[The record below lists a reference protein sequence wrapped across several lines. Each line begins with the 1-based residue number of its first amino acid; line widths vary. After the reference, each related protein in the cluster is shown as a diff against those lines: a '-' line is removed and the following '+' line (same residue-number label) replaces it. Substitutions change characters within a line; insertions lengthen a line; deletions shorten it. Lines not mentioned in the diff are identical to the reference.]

1 MPSSRYTFAAAT
13 GWHHVAAET
22 WLTPSSRPPPIGQ
35 CGECQTS
42 QLPLP
47 GACGNGMCSWAR
59 TLTEAAAIVLCGNGS
74 FDNLP
79 RKTSLRLYVRLLGCL
94 LQRRCANVTYG
105 SCGREALCSLAR
117 RKLHVGERVAA
128 TLMRDATRSFAPWMG
143 FRRGL
148 TTRQRVPG
156 VPTVASWHSG
166 ASRLAV
172 LMLDK
177 RAKGTN
183 PSVREWQA
191 SAVELS

>member
-13 GWHHVAAET
+13 GWDHVAAET

-35 CGECQTS
+35 CGECQTP

-105 SCGREALCSLAR
+105 SCGRAGVVLSGTQKIACWRTRCSHANAR
-117 RKLHVGERVAA
+117 RHQILRAA
-128 TLMRDATRSFAPWMG
+128 GGRQARADDSTTSSRSADCWV
-143 FRRGL
+143 L
-148 TTRQRVPG
+148 AQRSSETG
-156 VPTVASWHSG
+156 CAH
-166 ASRLAV
+166 AR
-172 LMLDK
+172 
-177 RAKGTN
+177 
-183 PSVREWQA
+183 
-191 SAVELS
+191 